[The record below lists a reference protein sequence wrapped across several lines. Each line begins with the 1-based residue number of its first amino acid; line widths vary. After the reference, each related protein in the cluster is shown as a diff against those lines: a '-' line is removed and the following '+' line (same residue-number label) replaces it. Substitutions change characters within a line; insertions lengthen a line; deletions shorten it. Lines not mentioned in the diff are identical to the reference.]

1 MKEESVSVKQGK
13 KALFYLIVQYQTDKI
28 EAERTI
34 QMGNGNRG
42 NTMIIKN
49 GLVFTRYLHERKV
62 VAILSSDRQL
72 DLETGSATWIHGLV
86 F

>member
-49 GLVFTRYLHERKV
+49 GLVLHQKNIRKKRSLYRRR
-62 VAILSSDRQL
+62 IY
-72 DLETGSATWIHGLV
+72 

>member
-42 NTMIIKN
+42 NTNDHKKWTGIH
-49 GLVFTRYLHERKV
+49 TRRK
-62 VAILSSDRQL
+62 I
-72 DLETGSATWIHGLV
+72 
-86 F
+86 

>member
-34 QMGNGNRG
+34 QMGNG
-42 NTMIIKN
+42 
-49 GLVFTRYLHERKV
+49 
-62 VAILSSDRQL
+62 LSL
-72 DLETGSATWIHGLV
+72 IHI
-86 F
+86 

>member
-1 MKEESVSVKQGK
+1 MKEESVSVKQG

-42 NTMIIKN
+42 NTMIIKWT
-49 GLVFTRYLHERKV
+49 GIHTRRK
-62 VAILSSDRQL
+62 I
-72 DLETGSATWIHGLV
+72 
-86 F
+86 

>member
-49 GLVFTRYLHERKV
+49 GL
-62 VAILSSDRQL
+62 
-72 DLETGSATWIHGLV
+72 GS
-86 F
+86 